1 MAELVKRLAV
11 QTAEPEDQGSNPTR
25 SGIENGEGAERAEV
39 VDGGGYFLKGGG
51 FYGGEEGRGVIWFHF
66 LN

>member
-1 MAELVKRLAV
+1 M
-11 QTAEPEDQGSNPTR
+11 QTADPEDQGSNPIR
-25 SGIENGEGAERAEV
+25 SGIENGGVERAGA

-51 FYGGEEGRGVIWFHF
+51 FDGGEEGRGVIWFHF

>member
-1 MAELVKRLAV
+1 MVKRLAV
-11 QTAEPEDQGSNPTR
+11 QTADPEDHGSNPTR
-25 SGIENGEGAERAEV
+25 SGIENGEGAERAGA

-51 FYGGEEGRGVIWFHF
+51 FDGGEEGRGVLWFHF